1 MATAAKPGTD
11 KPLLPRLHCLSGK
24 VQEDKE
30 EKANFKITFLQLLS
44 FSTWATPIIYRYLSL
59 SVQEVS

>member
-11 KPLLPRLHCLSGK
+11 TPLLPRFHCLSGK

-30 EKANFKITFLQLLS
+30 EKANFKIAFLQLLS
-44 FSTWATPIIYRYLSL
+44 FSTWAKPIYKYLSL